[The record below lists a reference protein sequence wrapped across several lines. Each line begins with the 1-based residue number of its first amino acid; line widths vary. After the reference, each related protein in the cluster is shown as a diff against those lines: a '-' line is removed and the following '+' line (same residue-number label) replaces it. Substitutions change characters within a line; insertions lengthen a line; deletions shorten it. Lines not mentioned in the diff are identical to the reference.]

1 MVSTLTS
8 LHLDLDPVLSAALAV
23 LAIVLLIVLLVI
35 KELVSTLEGRWRLLG
50 RYLNV
55 AILPLLVTFGVTV
68 ALRVVDVL
76 NK

>member
-35 KELVSTLEGRWRLLG
+35 KELVSTKEGRWRLFG

-55 AILPLLVTFGVTV
+55 AILPLLVVFCITV
-68 ALRVVDVL
+68 MLRIAATL
-76 NK
+76 KE